1 MGNSGSKDPFVA
13 QTIAS
18 VRDKAVNHAQCDD
31 LKTLEEFKQELIRTR
46 AMHLQI
52 LEHFGLVCIL

>member
-1 MGNSGSKDPFVA
+1 MGNSGSKDPYVA
-13 QTIAS
+13 QAIAT

-31 LKTLEEFKQELIRTR
+31 LKTLDDFKQELIRTR

-52 LEHFGLVCIL
+52 LERFGLVCTL